1 MLAGV
6 LNTENRR
13 FWSRWQDWRC
23 FHQKQGA
30 FLQWLPPDFGG
41 GHTFIMIQCI
51 TKIILDRTSCLYW
64 QKKKTSSMSYLLCCE
79 KRFQILN
86 AKLSWTAHSAVFV
99 VSTKHKNNNNQHPN
113 NQLQRACK
121 RLEFFTDVKAF
132 SPVLSVSL
140 SINKNWKIHMLWV
153 SDVKSLPMKGTKYFP
168 LSHVLYVLTSNPGR
182 TLGEVI
188 TPLRFIRN
196 RPSSFV
202 HTMCCIDF
210 FVFLKFLSCFI
221 HLLQWWVHFR

>member
-6 LNTENRR
+6 QNTEGRR

-30 FLQWLPPDFGG
+30 FLQGLPPDFGG
-41 GHTFIMIQCI
+41 GQTFIMIQCI

-64 QKKKTSSMSYLLCCE
+64 QNKKNFRNVLFVVLWKG
-79 KRFQILN
+79 FQILN

-99 VSTKHKNNNNQHPN
+99 VSTKHKNNNNKHPN

-132 SPVLSVSL
+132 SPVLPVSL
-140 SINKNWKIHMLWV
+140 SINKKWKIHMLWV

-168 LSHVLYVLTSNPGR
+168 LSHVLYVLTSNPGQ

-188 TPLRFIRN
+188 L
-196 RPSSFV
+196 
-202 HTMCCIDF
+202 CILCAVSIFLF
-210 FVFLKFLSCFI
+210 FWNS
-221 HLLQWWVHFR
+221 

>member
-1 MLAGV
+1 
-6 LNTENRR
+6 
-13 FWSRWQDWRC
+13 
-23 FHQKQGA
+23 
-30 FLQWLPPDFGG
+30 
-41 GHTFIMIQCI
+41 
-51 TKIILDRTSCLYW
+51 
-64 QKKKTSSMSYLLCCE
+64 MSYLLCCE

-182 TLGEVI
+182 TLGAVI

-210 FVFLKFLSCFI
+210 FCFFEILKLLHSFAAVMSPFQIRVILIRSNCTVKLFFFFFI
-221 HLLQWWVHFR
+221 SQIQKTNLIG

>member
-99 VSTKHKNNNNQHPN
+99 VSTKHKNNNNKHPN

-153 SDVKSLPMKGTKYFP
+153 SDVKSVPWK
-168 LSHVLYVLTSNPGR
+168 
-182 TLGEVI
+182 E
-188 TPLRFIRN
+188 RN
-196 RPSSFV
+196 IFHFHMSY
-202 HTMCCIDF
+202 TCW
-210 FVFLKFLSCFI
+210 
-221 HLLQWWVHFR
+221 LQILVEL